1 MTTSLSGQE
10 NSFSHGKQQHR
21 FAVIPEFL
29 NLFSRLMTDT
39 KIRFL
44 RTHTDYSSQK
54 KLYNKICSSYLC
66 NLYRYCFCRCLDVA
80 QKYSYSVEF
89 SGVGRPPPGRE
100 DLGYCSQIATFTSQ
114 RDPLAAEDDHVILGT
129 PYTVVNKEFTID
141 QEIAFLMY

>member
-29 NLFSRLMTDT
+29 NLSSRLMTDT

-44 RTHTDYSSQK
+44 ITRANYSSEK
-54 KLYNKICSSYLC
+54 NYVTKICSSYLC
-66 NLYRYCFCRCLDVA
+66 NLYHYCFCRCLDVA

-89 SGVGRPPPGRE
+89 SGVGKLPPGRE

-114 RDPLAAEDDHVILGT
+114 RDPLAVEDDHVMLGT
-129 PYTVVNKEFTID
+129 PYTVVRKS
-141 QEIAFLMY
+141 LL